1 MLPTSA
7 QITAAI
13 GGGLSVSLL
22 DFFSKKTARVDG
34 ERWIA
39 LDLETTGLDPA
50 NDRIVEIGAIAIHR
64 GNIELND
71 YFHRVLATSGEVKAE
86 NRIVHGVTAKEQYDG
101 SATHDALGALVAWM
115 GEAPLVGFFTEF
127 DVKFLRTALA
137 SHANKQ
143 IAKKFAEQYIDLARI
158 APAVFPDAKA
168 KSLGEWS
175 ATLGLPIRK
184 QHRALA
190 DALATAHLLQR
201 VLAKL
206 QNEKKTWAELKSI
219 ESARRWL

>member
-1 MLPTSA
+1 MLDW
-7 QITAAI
+7 
-13 GGGLSVSLL
+13 LSRKSPSENV
-22 DFFSKKTARVDG
+22 

-50 NDRIVEIGAIAIHR
+50 NDRIIEIGAVAIHR

-71 YFHRVLATSGEVKAE
+71 YFHRVLATSGTVKAE
-86 NRIVHGVTAKEQYDG
+86 NRVVHGVTAKEQYDG
-101 SATHDALGALVAWM
+101 SATHDALDALVAWM
-115 GEAPLVGFFTEF
+115 GDAPLVGFFTEF

-137 SHANKQ
+137 SHLDKDS
-143 IAKKFAEQYIDLARI
+143 AKRFASHHIDVARI
-158 APAVFPDAKA
+158 APTVFPEAKA

-175 ATLGLPIRK
+175 AALRLPIHK

-206 QNEKKTWAELKSI
+206 PENKRTFAALKSI
-219 ESARRWL
+219 ESAQRWL